1 MSEEEPKPLFK
12 KRTARPQPRQ
22 RPSEDPPDETSTPKE
37 GRERSEEA
45 DEEKLS

>member
-22 RPSEDPPDETSTPKE
+22 RPSEDTPDEASTPKE
-37 GRERSEEA
+37 EREGSEGAE
-45 DEEKLS
+45 EEKLS